1 MPAADSAPRFS
12 RADLLLLLTV
22 CVWGINFSVVKG
34 SISGPGAPFSP
45 IAFNGLRFI
54 IAAITLLAILRQT
67 DDALPASRRDWLAVL
82 GLGLLG
88 NSLYQLLFIMGL
100 NQTSPAS
107 SALIVATT
115 PVTVA
120 LIGAALRIERLTA
133 LAWLGIGLSLAGI
146 VVVVLGGASG
156 VSGNPGE
163 LPLIGN
169 LLILGSTTVWAVYT
183 TLAAPLLKR
192 YSATT
197 VTSLALATGGMP
209 LILIA
214 LPELGRLNWR
224 AVPIT
229 GWTGVAYSG
238 IFALAAAYTLWGHG
252 VKQLGGARTA
262 VYANLVPIVAAVVAW
277 IARGDALTVYH
288 LIGAA
293 IILTGIQLTR
303 IGRQPRVDPILAE
316 G

>member
-1 MPAADSAPRFS
+1 MPASRFS
-12 RADLLLLLTV
+12 RADLLLLVTV

-34 SISGPGAPFSP
+34 SISGPGAPFAP
-45 IAFNGLRFI
+45 LAFNALRFVV
-54 IAAITLLAILRQT
+54 AAITLLAILRRT
-67 DDALPASRRDWLAVL
+67 GDALPASRRDWLAVM

-88 NSLYQLLFIMGL
+88 NSLYQLLFIMGI

-115 PVTVA
+115 PVIVA
-120 LIGAALRIERLTA
+120 LIGATLRIERLTG

-146 VVVVLGGASG
+146 VVVVLGSASG
-156 VSGNPGE
+156 VSGGPGE

-169 LLILGSTTVWAVYT
+169 VLILGSTTVWAVYT

-209 LILIA
+209 LILVA
-214 LPELGRLNWR
+214 LPELGRLNWHN
-224 AVPIT
+224 VPIT
-229 GWTGVAYSG
+229 GWTGVVYSG
-238 IFALAAAYTLWGHG
+238 MFALAAGYAMWGNG

-262 VYANLVPIVAAVVAW
+262 VYSNLVPIVAAVVAW
-277 IARGDALTVYH
+277 IARGDALTIYH

-293 IILTGIQLTR
+293 IILTGIHLTR
-303 IGRQPRVDPILAE
+303 MGRTTT
-316 G
+316 